1 MQKDRKFRKIG
12 FAFKT
17 MDFPLSLSRFALFF
31 GLFSHPF
38 FALAG
43 GLEVPDLGTRAIARG
58 GAFVAKADDATAVYH
73 NPGAVAR
80 LRGLH
85 LAYNHNLIWSH
96 SAFTRSPTS
105 LPVTDMPS
113 EDPLKKSENLDELFA
128 LGAFVAATYDFGLEN
143 WGFGLSV
150 FGPPGTG
157 HERFSRLGGQRY
169 MLTEFDAALVYY
181 NATVSYASR
190 AFGVGVTFQY
200 ADLWYL
206 KDSLATDG
214 TPGGPLNPYASAL
227 DVEGTIS
234 LEDRFAFSAI
244 LGLWWR
250 PCERLE
256 LALSG
261 RAIPVFLHPEGSFSL
276 KNLPDG
282 TPFTAE
288 QLEVKDARVR
298 MDLTLP
304 PTAHLGARFEFG
316 DSADLELDLTYEAW
330 SIVDSF
336 DLDVDGQI
344 VLLANEPTQD
354 MRIDKHWKDVFSAR
368 LGGSV
373 QLNDAFE
380 LSAGGFLES
389 GAVPNAYSHLD
400 LPSFGRLGLNLGFR
414 WRFLSRF
421 DLNLAYSHIFQEDR
435 EVSESEGKVFQQ
447 RPIGQC
453 PGECG
458 GLSGVPVNAG
468 KFETSYDLLSFGLEW
483 HP

>member
-1 MQKDRKFRKIG
+1 MQKDRKFCKIG
-12 FAFKT
+12 LVFRT
-17 MDFPLSLSRFALFF
+17 MDFPLSLSRIAFGFSLFVFPAL
-31 GLFSHPF
+31 
-38 FALAG
+38 ALAG

-105 LPVTDMPS
+105 LPVTEMPS

-181 NATVSYASR
+181 NATVSYATKT
-190 AFGVGVTFQY
+190 FGAGVTFQY

-206 KDSLATDG
+206 DYALATDG
-214 TPGGPLNPYASAL
+214 TPGGPLNPYASPL
-227 DVEGTIS
+227 DVEGKIS
-234 LEDRFAFSAI
+234 LKDRFAFSAI

-250 PCERLE
+250 PYEGLE
-256 LALSG
+256 FALSG

-288 QLEVKDARVR
+288 QLEVKDAHVR
-298 MDLTLP
+298 MNLTLP
-304 PTAHLGARFEFG
+304 PTAHLGIRYAIDEA
-316 DSADLELDLTYEAW
+316 ADLELDFAYEAW
-330 SIVDSF
+330 SLVDSF

-354 MRIDKHWKDVFSAR
+354 MRIDKHWKDVCSIR
-368 LGGSV
+368 LGSSL
-373 QLNDAFE
+373 QLLDD
-380 LSAGGFLES
+380 LGISAGGFFES
-389 GAVPNAYSHLD
+389 GAVPKAYSHLD
-400 LPSFGRLGLNLGFR
+400 LPSFGRMGLNLGFT
-414 WRFLSRF
+414 WRILSRF

-468 KFETSYDLLSFGLEW
+468 KFTTSYDILSLGLEW